1 MGIYSDLIRKKE
13 ENNRLM
19 EQYADEA
26 LFHDRHIR
34 RMESDI
40 DDMQSALIFIL
51 EKFHIPAV
59 RRYGYHSV
67 DAVMESMLDPH
78 GIMYRYAES
87 AADEAK
93 ERTEYILAYRE
104 DGKVVALT
112 PTLLGYQWYCP
123 HDSSHGQATRQ
134 YCRSL
139 KPGCYV
145 INQPMQV
152 SKSIVWTF
160 IRNTL
165 KYMTIYDAV
174 YLVVSTA
181 LVSGLGLLL
190 PRISNWVYNTF
201 LTDPN
206 ADTAMLKTVFA
217 MFMTLNIVRGLITL
231 LKQQVLNMLKNRV
244 SIRIQA
250 DVMARILHLPRSFF
264 SENSSGK
271 LSKRIS
277 NCTNLS
283 AMIINIFLDI
293 LLNFSFSGVYL
304 AQMKRLAPELFL
316 PAVIFILLK
325 IIAAILAAIGNAVID
340 RKSMEVEME
349 SSSFFYS
356 VVRGIQKIK
365 GMGAEKAVYAKWAEN
380 YRNILHYQYNQPFFL
395 RHQGAIITMLTS
407 AATVTLMGLTAVN
420 GLTRESYMVFTT
432 SYSMVISV
440 ASTVTGVMSN
450 LFRMKNLA
458 DNVRPIFTSQ
468 SDTKPNLEYVRHLNG
483 RIRAEDIHFS
493 YEDESRGCLRGV
505 SLNVRAGEKIAIV
518 GESGCGKS
526 TLLKILMGME
536 TPDSGAVYFDDKDIT
551 LLNQKSL
558 RQRIGS
564 VFQFSKLFPG
574 TIFSNVTFGATEEV
588 SEEEVWDALDKACIG
603 DYIRTLP
610 LGINTEISES
620 NSCGFSGGQ
629 RQRILIAR
637 ALIGRPGVLILD
649 EATSA
654 LDNMTQKKVLE
665 AVNDLSCTVIMV
677 AHRLSTVENCDK
689 IIMLENG
696 VIAEEG
702 TYSELMERGGKF
714 AKLVEKQLIKEEEEK
729 QKKARPEPVL
739 IA

>member
-19 EQYADEA
+19 EQYADDA

-34 RMESDI
+34 RMENDI

-51 EKFHIPAV
+51 EKFRIPV
-59 RRYGYHSV
+59 TRRYGFRSV
-67 DAVMESMLDPH
+67 EAVLESMLDPY

-87 AADEAK
+87 AAEESK

-112 PTLLGYQWYCP
+112 PSLLGYRWFCP
-123 HDSSHGQATRQ
+123 HDSTQGAATRK
-134 YCRSL
+134 YCRAL

-152 SKSIVWTF
+152 SDSIVWTF

-165 KYMTIYDAV
+165 KYMTVYDAL
-174 YLVVSTA
+174 YLIVSAA

-201 LTDPN
+201 LNDPN

-217 MFMTLNIVRGLITL
+217 MFMTINIVRGLITL
-231 LKQQVLNMLKNRV
+231 LKQRVLNTLKNRV
-244 SIRIQA
+244 TIRIQA

-277 NCTNLS
+277 NCTSLS
-283 AMIINIFLDI
+283 TMIINIFLDI

-304 AQMKRLAPELFL
+304 AQMKRIAPELFI

-325 IIAAILAAIGNAVID
+325 IAASIIAAIGDAVID

-458 DNVRPIFTSQ
+458 DNVRPIFSSE
-468 SDTKPNLEYVRHLNG
+468 SDTKPNLEYVRRLNG
-483 RIRAEDIHFS
+483 RIRAENIHFS
-493 YEDESRGCLRGV
+493 YEDETRGCLRGI
-505 SLNVRAGEKIAIV
+505 SLNVRAGEKLAIV

-536 TPDSGAVYFDDKDIT
+536 TPDTGAVYYDDKDIT

-574 TIFSNVTFGATEEV
+574 TIYSNVTFGTTEEV
-588 SEEEVWDALDKACIG
+588 SEKEVWDALDKACIG
-603 DYIRTLP
+603 DYIRSLP

-620 NSCGFSGGQ
+620 SSCGFSGGQ
-629 RQRILIAR
+629 RQRLLIAR
-637 ALIGRPGVLILD
+637 ALIGKPGVLILD

-665 AVNDLSCTVIMV
+665 AVNALSCTVIMV
-677 AHRLSTVENCDK
+677 AHRLSTVEQCDK

-702 TYSELMERGGKF
+702 TYQELMERGGKF
-714 AKLVEKQLIKEEEEK
+714 AKLVEKQLIKEEQSK
-729 QKKARPEPVL
+729 QEKARPEPVL

>member
-13 ENNRLM
+13 ENNKLM

-26 LFHDRHIR
+26 LFHDQHIR

-51 EKFHIPAV
+51 EKFRIPAV

-67 DAVMESMLDPH
+67 EAVMESMLDPY

-123 HDSSHGQATRQ
+123 HDSSRGQATRK

-160 IRNTL
+160 IQNTL
-165 KYMTIYDAV
+165 KYMTIYDAA
-174 YLVVSTA
+174 YLVISTA

-206 ADTAMLKTVFA
+206 ADTAMLKTMFA

-231 LKQQVLNMLKNRV
+231 LKQRVLNMLKNRV

-325 IIAAILAAIGNAVID
+325 IAAAILAAIGNAVID

-450 LFRMKNLA
+450 VFRMKNLA
-458 DNVRPIFTSQ
+458 DNVRPIFSSE

-483 RIRAEDIHFS
+483 RIRAENIHFS

-526 TLLKILMGME
+526 TLLKILMDME
-536 TPDSGAVYFDDKDIT
+536 APDSGAVYFDDKDIT

-637 ALIGRPGVLILD
+637 ALIGKPGVLILD

>member
-1 MGIYSDLIRKKE
+1 
-13 ENNRLM
+13 
-19 EQYADEA
+19 
-26 LFHDRHIR
+26 
-34 RMESDI
+34 
-40 DDMQSALIFIL
+40 
-51 EKFHIPAV
+51 
-59 RRYGYHSV
+59 
-67 DAVMESMLDPH
+67 
-78 GIMYRYAES
+78 
-87 AADEAK
+87 
-93 ERTEYILAYRE
+93 
-104 DGKVVALT
+104 
-112 PTLLGYQWYCP
+112 
-123 HDSSHGQATRQ
+123 
-134 YCRSL
+134 
-139 KPGCYV
+139 
-145 INQPMQV
+145 
-152 SKSIVWTF
+152 
-160 IRNTL
+160 
-165 KYMTIYDAV
+165 
-174 YLVVSTA
+174 
-181 LVSGLGLLL
+181 
-190 PRISNWVYNTF
+190 
-201 LTDPN
+201 
-206 ADTAMLKTVFA
+206 
-217 MFMTLNIVRGLITL
+217 
-231 LKQQVLNMLKNRV
+231 
-244 SIRIQA
+244 
-250 DVMARILHLPRSFF
+250 
-264 SENSSGK
+264 
-271 LSKRIS
+271 
-277 NCTNLS
+277 
-283 AMIINIFLDI
+283 
-293 LLNFSFSGVYL
+293 
-304 AQMKRLAPELFL
+304 
-316 PAVIFILLK
+316 
-325 IIAAILAAIGNAVID
+325 
-340 RKSMEVEME
+340 
-349 SSSFFYS
+349 
-356 VVRGIQKIK
+356 
-365 GMGAEKAVYAKWAEN
+365 
-380 YRNILHYQYNQPFFL
+380 
-395 RHQGAIITMLTS
+395 MLTS

-458 DNVRPIFTSQ
+458 DNVRPIFASK

-483 RIRAEDIHFS
+483 RIRAENIHFS

-588 SEEEVWDALDKACIG
+588 SEEEVWSALDKACIG

-637 ALIGRPGVLILD
+637 ALIGKPGVLILD

-665 AVNDLSCTVIMV
+665 AVNGLSCTVIMV

>member
-13 ENNRLM
+13 ENNKLM

-26 LFHDRHIR
+26 LFHDQHIR

-51 EKFHIPAV
+51 DKFHIPAV

-87 AADEAK
+87 VADEAK

-123 HDSSHGQATRQ
+123 HDSSRGQATRK

-165 KYMTIYDAV
+165 KYMTIYDAA
-174 YLVVSTA
+174 YLVISTA

-231 LKQQVLNMLKNRV
+231 LKQRVLNMLKNRV

-365 GMGAEKAVYAKWAEN
+365 GMGAEKADYAKWAEN

-458 DNVRPIFTSQ
+458 DNVRPIFASK

-483 RIRAEDIHFS
+483 RIRAENIHFS

-588 SEEEVWDALDKACIG
+588 SEEEVWNALDKACIG

-637 ALIGRPGVLILD
+637 ALIGKPGVLILD

-665 AVNDLSCTVIMV
+665 AVNELSCTVIMV

-702 TYSELMERGGKF
+702 TYGELMERGGKF

>member
-13 ENNRLM
+13 ENNKLM

-26 LFHDRHIR
+26 LFHDQHIR

-51 EKFHIPAV
+51 DKFHIPAV

-87 AADEAK
+87 VADEAK

-123 HDSSHGQATRQ
+123 HDSSRGQATRK

-165 KYMTIYDAV
+165 KYMTIYDAA
-174 YLVVSTA
+174 YLVISTA

-231 LKQQVLNMLKNRV
+231 LKQRVLNMLKNRV

-365 GMGAEKAVYAKWAEN
+365 SMGAEKAVYAKWAEN

-407 AATVTLMGLTAVN
+407 AESTNYPVVLAGTVLAV
-420 GLTRESYMVFTT
+420 LLPVAVF
-432 SYSMVISV
+432 I
-440 ASTVTGVMSN
+440 
-450 LFRMKNLA
+450 L
-458 DNVRPIFTSQ
+458 VRRYL
-468 SDTKPNLEYVRHLNG
+468 DG
-483 RIRAEDIHFS
+483 AM
-493 YEDESRGCLRGV
+493 
-505 SLNVRAGEKIAIV
+505 
-518 GESGCGKS
+518 GESAD
-526 TLLKILMGME
+526 
-536 TPDSGAVYFDDKDIT
+536 PA
-551 LLNQKSL
+551 
-558 RQRIGS
+558 
-564 VFQFSKLFPG
+564 
-574 TIFSNVTFGATEEV
+574 
-588 SEEEVWDALDKACIG
+588 
-603 DYIRTLP
+603 
-610 LGINTEISES
+610 
-620 NSCGFSGGQ
+620 
-629 RQRILIAR
+629 
-637 ALIGRPGVLILD
+637 
-649 EATSA
+649 
-654 LDNMTQKKVLE
+654 
-665 AVNDLSCTVIMV
+665 
-677 AHRLSTVENCDK
+677 
-689 IIMLENG
+689 
-696 VIAEEG
+696 
-702 TYSELMERGGKF
+702 
-714 AKLVEKQLIKEEEEK
+714 
-729 QKKARPEPVL
+729 
-739 IA
+739 

>member
-1 MGIYSDLIRKKE
+1 
-13 ENNRLM
+13 
-19 EQYADEA
+19 
-26 LFHDRHIR
+26 
-34 RMESDI
+34 
-40 DDMQSALIFIL
+40 
-51 EKFHIPAV
+51 
-59 RRYGYHSV
+59 
-67 DAVMESMLDPH
+67 
-78 GIMYRYAES
+78 
-87 AADEAK
+87 
-93 ERTEYILAYRE
+93 
-104 DGKVVALT
+104 
-112 PTLLGYQWYCP
+112 
-123 HDSSHGQATRQ
+123 
-134 YCRSL
+134 
-139 KPGCYV
+139 
-145 INQPMQV
+145 
-152 SKSIVWTF
+152 
-160 IRNTL
+160 
-165 KYMTIYDAV
+165 
-174 YLVVSTA
+174 
-181 LVSGLGLLL
+181 
-190 PRISNWVYNTF
+190 
-201 LTDPN
+201 
-206 ADTAMLKTVFA
+206 
-217 MFMTLNIVRGLITL
+217 
-231 LKQQVLNMLKNRV
+231 
-244 SIRIQA
+244 
-250 DVMARILHLPRSFF
+250 
-264 SENSSGK
+264 
-271 LSKRIS
+271 
-277 NCTNLS
+277 
-283 AMIINIFLDI
+283 
-293 LLNFSFSGVYL
+293 
-304 AQMKRLAPELFL
+304 
-316 PAVIFILLK
+316 
-325 IIAAILAAIGNAVID
+325 
-340 RKSMEVEME
+340 
-349 SSSFFYS
+349 
-356 VVRGIQKIK
+356 
-365 GMGAEKAVYAKWAEN
+365 
-380 YRNILHYQYNQPFFL
+380 
-395 RHQGAIITMLTS
+395 MLTS

-458 DNVRPIFTSQ
+458 DNVRPIFASK

-483 RIRAEDIHFS
+483 RIRAENIHFS

-588 SEEEVWDALDKACIG
+588 SEEEVWSALDKACIG

-637 ALIGRPGVLILD
+637 ALIGKPGVLILD
-649 EATSA
+649 EAPSA

-665 AVNDLSCTVIMV
+665 AVNGLSCTVIMV

>member
-13 ENNRLM
+13 ENNKLM

-123 HDSSHGQATRQ
+123 HDSSHGQATRS

-160 IRNTL
+160 IQNTL
-165 KYMTIYDAV
+165 KYMTIYDAA
-174 YLVVSTA
+174 YLMISTA

-217 MFMTLNIVRGLITL
+217 MFMTLNIIRGLITL
-231 LKQQVLNMLKNRV
+231 LKQRVLNMLKNRV

-325 IIAAILAAIGNAVID
+325 IIAAIIAAIGNAVID

-458 DNVRPIFTSQ
+458 DNVRPIFTSK

-536 TPDSGAVYFDDKDIT
+536 TPDSGAVYFDDKDIN

-588 SEEEVWDALDKACIG
+588 SEEEVWNALDKACIG

-665 AVNDLSCTVIMV
+665 AVNELSCTVIMV

>member
-13 ENNRLM
+13 ENNKLM

-26 LFHDRHIR
+26 LFHDQHIR

-51 EKFHIPAV
+51 DKFHIPAV

-87 AADEAK
+87 VADEAK

-123 HDSSHGQATRQ
+123 HDSSRGQATRK

-165 KYMTIYDAV
+165 KYMTIYDAA
-174 YLVVSTA
+174 YLVISTA

-231 LKQQVLNMLKNRV
+231 LKQRVLNMLKNRV

-325 IIAAILAAIGNAVID
+325 IVAAILAAIGNAVID

-458 DNVRPIFTSQ
+458 DNVRPIFASK

-483 RIRAEDIHFS
+483 RIRAENIHFS

-588 SEEEVWDALDKACIG
+588 SEEEVWNALDKACIG

-637 ALIGRPGVLILD
+637 ALIGKPGVLILD

-665 AVNDLSCTVIMV
+665 AVNELSCTVIMV

-702 TYSELMERGGKF
+702 TYGELMERGGKF